1 MFTISEALSFS
12 KQQLRNGESPNSDSQ
27 LLLAHVLSCS
37 TSYLYTW
44 PEKALSQQQQTALL
58 ALLELRKLGHPV
70 AYLTGQRGFW
80 TLDLQVNK
88 HTLIPRPDT
97 ELLVEKA
104 MEKITDDTW
113 VSDLGTGSGAIVLA
127 LASERPQTRFFACD
141 YSSQA
146 LNIAKANAKQNQ
158 IDNVCFWQGDWLAAI
173 ASNSLDIIVSN
184 PPYIEQDDPHMQQG
198 DVKFEPEQALV
209 SGCDGLDD
217 ARLIIARAAVC
228 LRQQGWLLLE
238 HGHQQAQSVAAI
250 MQSQG
255 FNNITGYQD
264 YGGNDRVTIGQLTL

>member
-12 KQQLRNGESPNSDSQ
+12 KQQLRNGESPNIDSQ

-44 PEKALSQQQQTALL
+44 PEKALTQKQQTELL
-58 ALLELRKLGHPV
+58 ALLELRKRGHPI
-70 AYLTGQRGFW
+70 AHLTGQRGFW
-80 TLDLQVNK
+80 TLNLQINK

-104 MEKITDDTW
+104 LEKITDDIW

-127 LASERPQTRFFACD
+127 LASERPQTHFFACD
-141 YSSQA
+141 YSPQA
-146 LNIAKANAKQNQ
+146 LNIAMANAKQNQ
-158 IDNVCFWQGDWLAAI
+158 IDNVCFWRGDWLAAI

-198 DVKFEPEQALV
+198 DVKFEPKQALV

-217 ARLIIARAAVC
+217 VRLIVEQAAIC

-250 MQSQG
+250 MQGQG
-255 FNNITGYQD
+255 FNNVTSYQD